1 MKQVRKLSS
10 PVPLFCKVHCITMLY
25 LKQLLHV
32 EQGSEIVLKIK
43 GSEEVPKNIQFK

>member
-1 MKQVRKLSS
+1 
-10 PVPLFCKVHCITMLY
+10 